1 MRAYATH
8 PSNEKQFFH
17 VKNLHLGHM
26 AKAFGLRE
34 APAGIG
40 GGGGKQKDTKAS
52 ADKPTVGRKRK
63 KDQVKIVEEPSS
75 DEDEEIL
82 NRRPKIQRSGRA
94 LDGKGLHGPKAS
106 TGKDFNLASTSA
118 LEAMLRRK

>member
-1 MRAYATH
+1 
-8 PSNEKQFFH
+8 
-17 VKNLHLGHM
+17 M

-40 GGGGKQKDTKAS
+40 GGAGKPKAIAKGS
-52 ADKPTVGRKRK
+52 PEKPTVGRKRK
-63 KDQVKIVEEPSS
+63 KDQVQAVQELSS
-75 DEDEEIL
+75 DEDEEKLI
-82 NRRPKIQRSGRA
+82 RRPKIQRSGRA
-94 LDGKGLHGPKAS
+94 IDGKGLHGPKAS